1 MKLEKKRMAEKK
13 RHSHNDGWQL
23 HAAAGKKRMAEK
35 KEKKGAKLTDEGNRT
50 QVSKIKRDHL
60 TITLRLLS

>member
-1 MKLEKKRMAEKK
+1 MAEKK

-50 QVSKIKRDHL
+50 QVSKIKRDHKVSGVL
-60 TITLRLLS
+60 IRTTKRHGV

>member
-1 MKLEKKRMAEKK
+1 LKLEKKRMAEKK

-35 KEKKGAKLTDEGNRT
+35 KRKKGG
-50 QVSKIKRDHL
+50 KING
-60 TITLRLLS
+60 